1 MGSERMR
8 VVFFRGAGRLQPVQQ
23 FLEELERPDQRAAA
37 ENQVDRLEALSAD
50 DPPLPAPWDEQ
61 VEAELRALRVRVG
74 GYVLRILYRRSG
86 SLFILLH
93 AFFEEQADVIPENEM
108 QIARRNN
115 ARSKVVRRSATAGLD
130 TPLGESLESHIAAA
144 ELEQEYRDARMRLD
158 PFEQVARLLIRYR
171 MDHGLSQTQL
181 AERVGI
187 SHSVVSRIETGQHR
201 TNLDT
206 LSRIALAL
214 SRRLVIL
221 LEPRT

>member
-1 MGSERMR
+1 MQ

-23 FLEELERPDQRAAA
+23 FLEELERPEHRAAA
-37 ENQVDRLEALSAD
+37 EYQVDRLEGLSAD

-61 VEAELRALRVRVG
+61 VEAELRALRVRIA
-74 GYVLRILYRRSG
+74 GYGFRVLYRRSG
-86 SLFILLH
+86 NLFILLH
-93 AFFEEQADVIPENEM
+93 AFFEEHAAAIAENEM

-130 TPLGESLESHIAAA
+130 TPIGQSLEAHIAAG
-144 ELEQEYRDARMRLD
+144 ELDHEYRDARMRLD

-171 MDHGLSQTQL
+171 MDHGVSQTQL

-201 TNLDT
+201 SNLET

-214 SRRLVIL
+214 SRRLVVL
-221 LEPRT
+221 FERRA